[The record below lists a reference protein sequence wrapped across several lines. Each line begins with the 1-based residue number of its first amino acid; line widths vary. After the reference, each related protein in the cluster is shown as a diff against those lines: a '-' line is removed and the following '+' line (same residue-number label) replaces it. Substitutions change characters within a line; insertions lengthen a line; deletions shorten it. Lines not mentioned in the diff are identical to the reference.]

1 MKENYKLIGLQIENL
16 RLIKAA
22 YLKFKPSGLTQIVG
36 RNATGKS
43 TVIDAIEILFEG
55 FKRSPEDIITHG
67 KEKAVIIGELDDFI
81 IKRVITNKTNRL
93 EVITKAGFRP
103 QKPQDF
109 LNALINKLTFRPQVF
124 LDKKPEEKLRFLME
138 ILNLDFTE
146 ENRKIA
152 EKENERL
159 FVGRELKS
167 LGEMEMPEKI
177 DPVDINLLLKE
188 KQEITLYNEKEKQKQ
203 SDINFFQTLLRD
215 IEFKCSNNDRPAI
228 KTGFEKIK
236 KTINDI
242 ISSMPLPEFKDTT
255 EIDSKISQANDI
267 NRKAQLYSNFIEWN
281 NKKTQKQAEYD
292 RLNEEIKEL
301 REAKVK
307 KLKEVKMPVEGLEI
321 RELKEN
327 EYGLFYKDIFCEN
340 WARSLGWKI
349 ALSICAAMQPSLKAI
364 FLDNGETLDEDSRKA
379 LDKWA
384 IENNI
389 QVILTVVQNIPDE
402 LTEGTFYV
410 EEGKIFTSQ
419 GDCLPDTE
427 EEEEDNNNKT
437 ESNGKRPKINPQE
450 LF

>member
-1 MKENYKLIGLQIENL
+1 MEKNYKLIGLQIEGL

-22 YLKFKPSGLTQIVG
+22 YLKFKLSGLTQIVG
-36 RNATGKS
+36 KNAMGKS

-81 IKRVITNKTNRL
+81 IKRVITTKTNRL
-93 EVITKAGFRP
+93 EIMTKSGFRP

-124 LDKKPEEKLRFLME
+124 LDKKPEEKLKFLME
-138 ILNLDFTE
+138 ILNLDFSE

-167 LGEMEMPEKI
+167 LGEIEMPEKV
-177 DPVDINLLLKE
+177 DSVDIAFLLAERQDILD
-188 KQEITLYNEKEKQKQ
+188 YNEKEKQKQ
-203 SDINFFQTLLRD
+203 FDINFFKSILKD
-215 IEFKCSNNDRPAI
+215 IEYKYDNNDKPVI
-228 KTGFEKIK
+228 KTGLAGIK
-236 KTINDI
+236 KAIEDV
-242 ISSMPLPEFKDTT
+242 ISLLPLPEFKDTA

-267 NRKAQLYSNFIEWN
+267 NRKAQLYSNFIEWR
-281 NKKTQKQAEYD
+281 KKKNQKQTEYD
-292 RLNEEIKEL
+292 NLNEEIKKL

-307 KLKEVKMPVEGLEI
+307 KLKAVKMPVEGLEI

-364 FLDNGETLDEDSRKA
+364 FLDNGETLDEDSRQA

-389 QVILTVVQNIPDE
+389 QIILTVVQNIPDK
-402 LTEGTFYV
+402 LAEGTFYV
-410 EEGKIFTSQ
+410 EEGKIFNSQ
-419 GDCLPDTE
+419 GDCLPGIE
-427 EEEEDNNNKT
+427 EEE
-437 ESNGKRPKINPQE
+437 
-450 LF
+450 

>member
-1 MKENYKLIGLQIENL
+1 MKMEKNYKLIGLQIEGL

-36 RNATGKS
+36 KNAMGKS

-81 IKRVITNKTNRL
+81 IKRVITTKTNRL
-93 EVITKAGFRP
+93 EIMTKSGFRP

-124 LDKKPEEKLRFLME
+124 LDKKPEEKLKFLME
-138 ILNLDFTE
+138 ILNLDFSE

-167 LGEMEMPEKI
+167 LGEIEMPEKV
-177 DPVDINLLLKE
+177 DSVDIVFLLAERQDILD
-188 KQEITLYNEKEKQKQ
+188 YNEKEKQKQ
-203 SDINFFQTLLRD
+203 FDINFFKSILKD
-215 IEFKCSNNDRPAI
+215 IEYKYDNNDKPVI
-228 KTGFEKIK
+228 KTGLAGIK
-236 KTINDI
+236 KAIEDV
-242 ISSMPLPEFKDTT
+242 ISLLPLPEFKDTA

-267 NRKAQLYSNFIEWN
+267 NRKAQLYSNFIEWR
-281 NKKTQKQAEYD
+281 KKKNQKQTEYD
-292 RLNEEIKEL
+292 NLNEEIKKL

-307 KLKEVKMPVEGLEI
+307 KLKAVKMPVEGLEI

-364 FLDNGETLDEDSRKA
+364 FLDNGETLDEDSRQA

-389 QVILTVVQNIPDE
+389 QIILTVVQNIPDK

-410 EEGKIFTSQ
+410 EEGKIFNSQ
-419 GDCLPDTE
+419 GDCLPGIE
-427 EEEEDNNNKT
+427 EEE
-437 ESNGKRPKINPQE
+437 
-450 LF
+450 

>member
-1 MKENYKLIGLQIENL
+1 MEKNYKLIGLQIEGL

-36 RNATGKS
+36 KNAMGKS

-67 KEKAVIIGELDDFI
+67 KEKAVIIGELDDFL

-93 EVITKAGFRP
+93 EVITKSGFRP

-109 LNALINKLTFRPQVF
+109 LNTLINKLTFRPQVF
-124 LDKKPEEKLRFLME
+124 LDKKPEEKLKFLME

-188 KQEITLYNEKEKQKQ
+188 KQEITQYNENEKEKQF
-203 SDINFFQTLLRD
+203 DINFFKSILKD
-215 IEFKCSNNDRPAI
+215 IEYKYDNNDKPVI
-228 KTGFEKIK
+228 KTGLAGIK
-236 KTINDI
+236 KAIEDV
-242 ISSMPLPEFKDTT
+242 ISLLPLPEFKDTA

-267 NRKAQLYSNFIEWN
+267 NRKAQLYSNFIEWR
-281 NKKTQKQAEYD
+281 KKKNQKQTEYD
-292 RLNEEIKEL
+292 NLNEEIKKL

-307 KLKEVKMPVEGLEI
+307 KLKAVKMPVEGLEI

-364 FLDNGETLDEDSRKA
+364 FLDNGETLDEDSRQA

-389 QVILTVVQNIPDE
+389 QIILTVVQNIPDK

-410 EEGKIFTSQ
+410 EEGKIFNSQ
-419 GDCLPDTE
+419 GDCLPGIE
-427 EEEEDNNNKT
+427 EEE
-437 ESNGKRPKINPQE
+437 
-450 LF
+450 

>member
-1 MKENYKLIGLQIENL
+1 MKMEKNYKLIGLQIEGL

-36 RNATGKS
+36 KNAMGKS

-67 KEKAVIIGELDDFI
+67 KEKAVIIGELDDFL

-93 EVITKAGFRP
+93 EVITKSGFRP

-109 LNALINKLTFRPQVF
+109 LNTLINKLTFRPQVF
-124 LDKKPEEKLRFLME
+124 LDKKPEEKLKFLME

-188 KQEITLYNEKEKQKQ
+188 KQEITQYNENEKEKQF
-203 SDINFFQTLLRD
+203 DINFFKSILKD
-215 IEFKCSNNDRPAI
+215 IEYKYDNNDKPVI
-228 KTGFEKIK
+228 KTGLAGIK
-236 KTINDI
+236 KAIEDV
-242 ISSMPLPEFKDTT
+242 ISLLPLPEFKDTA

-267 NRKAQLYSNFIEWN
+267 NRKAQLYSNFIEWR
-281 NKKTQKQAEYD
+281 KKKNQKQTEYD
-292 RLNEEIKEL
+292 NLNEEIKKL

-307 KLKEVKMPVEGLEI
+307 KLKAVKMPVEGLEI

-364 FLDNGETLDEDSRKA
+364 FLDNGETLDEDSRQA

-389 QVILTVVQNIPDE
+389 QIILTVVQNIPDK

-410 EEGKIFTSQ
+410 EEGKIFNSQ
-419 GDCLPDTE
+419 GDCLPGIE
-427 EEEEDNNNKT
+427 EEE
-437 ESNGKRPKINPQE
+437 
-450 LF
+450 